1 MCARRP
7 KTARRWCSRRGRG
20 SPWKSS
26 NWAWSPGSRC
36 GTPTGRPGSSARTR
50 SGDAKVRPDVARMR
64 ITVLGAG
71 AWGTAIAASRS
82 ARHELVLWG
91 RDAGQCRDIA
101 AARRNQRYLPEI
113 PLPPQ
118 LAIVSG
124 FDAAVSA
131 AELLLLATPT
141 AALGEMLTRLAPLR
155 KPVVWLCK
163 GFEPQS
169 AELPHQIAARLLAP
183 GSAYGALSGPSFALE
198 VARGLPTALT
208 LASADADFSQATARA
223 LHGPRLRVYFSS
235 DIAGVEIGG
244 AVKNVMAIA
253 TGIADG
259 LGLGANA
266 RAALI
271 TRGLAEIT
279 RLGVRLG
286 GRPETFTGLT
296 GAGDLILTCTGELSR
311 NRRVGLG
318 MAEGKR
324 LDEILRELGHVAEG
338 VLTAAAVEKRASQL
352 GIEMPITRS
361 VCAVLFGGVSPRDAV
376 EQLLAR
382 DPKGES

>member
-1 MCARRP
+1 
-7 KTARRWCSRRGRG
+7 
-20 SPWKSS
+20 
-26 NWAWSPGSRC
+26 
-36 GTPTGRPGSSARTR
+36 
-50 SGDAKVRPDVARMR
+50 MR

-71 AWGTAIAASRS
+71 AWGTAIAASLS

-183 GSAYGALSGPSFALE
+183 GSAYG
-198 VARGLPTALT
+198 
-208 LASADADFSQATARA
+208 
-223 LHGPRLRVYFSS
+223 
-235 DIAGVEIGG
+235 
-244 AVKNVMAIA
+244 
-253 TGIADG
+253 
-259 LGLGANA
+259 
-266 RAALI
+266 
-271 TRGLAEIT
+271 
-279 RLGVRLG
+279 
-286 GRPETFTGLT
+286 
-296 GAGDLILTCTGELSR
+296 
-311 NRRVGLG
+311 
-318 MAEGKR
+318 
-324 LDEILRELGHVAEG
+324 
-338 VLTAAAVEKRASQL
+338 
-352 GIEMPITRS
+352 
-361 VCAVLFGGVSPRDAV
+361 
-376 EQLLAR
+376 
-382 DPKGES
+382 

>member
-1 MCARRP
+1 M
-7 KTARRWCSRRGRG
+7 K
-20 SPWKSS
+20 
-26 NWAWSPGSRC
+26 
-36 GTPTGRPGSSARTR
+36 
-50 SGDAKVRPDVARMR
+50 

-71 AWGTAIAASRS
+71 AWGTAIAVSLGS
-82 ARHELVLWG
+82 RHETVLWG
-91 RDAGQCRDIA
+91 RDPGQCRAIA
-101 AARRNQRYLPEI
+101 ASRRNRRYLPEI
-113 PLPPQ
+113 ELPPQ
-118 LAIVSG
+118 LTVEAEFGAAIA
-124 FDAAVSA
+124 D
-131 AELLLLATPT
+131 AELVLVATPT
-141 AALGEMLTRLAPLR
+141 VALRDMLARLAPTR

-163 GFEPQS
+163 GFEPES
-169 AELPHQIAARLLAP
+169 AELPHQIAAEVLAP
-183 GSAYGALSGPSFALE
+183 GCACGALSGPSFALE

-208 LASADADFSQATARA
+208 LASADAAFSQATARA
-223 LHGPRLRVYFSS
+223 LHGVRLRVYFST

-279 RLGVRLG
+279 RLGVKLG

-311 NRRVGLG
+311 NRSVGL
-318 MAEGKR
+318 ALAQGKK
-324 LDEILRELGHVAEG
+324 LDDILRELGHVAEG
-338 VLTAAAVEKRASQL
+338 VHTAAAVEKRALQL
-352 GIEMPITRS
+352 GIEMPITRA
-361 VCAVLFGGVSPRDAV
+361 VCSVLFGGVAPREAV

-382 DPKGES
+382 DPRGEH

>member
-1 MCARRP
+1 M
-7 KTARRWCSRRGRG
+7 
-20 SPWKSS
+20 
-26 NWAWSPGSRC
+26 N
-36 GTPTGRPGSSARTR
+36 
-50 SGDAKVRPDVARMR
+50 

-71 AWGTAIAASRS
+71 AWGTAIAVSLS

-91 RDAGQCRDIA
+91 RDPGQCRDMA
-101 AARRNQRYLPEI
+101 AARINRRYLPEVA
-113 PLPPQ
+113 LPPQ
-118 LAIVSG
+118 LAIEPEFAV
-124 FDAAVSA
+124 AVSSA
-131 AELLLLATPT
+131 DLTLVATPT
-141 AALGEMLTRLAPLR
+141 AALRDMLTQLAPLR

-163 GFEPQS
+163 GFEQRS
-169 AELPHQIAARLLAP
+169 AELPHQIAAQVL
-183 GSAYGALSGPSFALE
+183 GSGSIYGALSGPSFALE
-198 VARGLPTALT
+198 VARGLPAALT
-208 LASADADFSQATARA
+208 LASADAGFSQATARE
-223 LHGPRLRVYFSS
+223 LHGSRLRVYFSS
-235 DIAGVEIGG
+235 DLTGVEIGG

-271 TRGLAEIT
+271 TRGLAEMT
-279 RLGVRLG
+279 RLGVKLG

-318 MAEGKR
+318 LAQGKP
-324 LDEILRELGHVAEG
+324 LDAILRELGHVAEG
-338 VLTAAAVEKRASQL
+338 VHTAAAVEKRAEQL
-352 GIEMPITRS
+352 GVDMPITQS
-361 VCAVLFGGVSPRDAV
+361 VCAVLFGGVSPRAAV

>member
-1 MCARRP
+1 
-7 KTARRWCSRRGRG
+7 
-20 SPWKSS
+20 
-26 NWAWSPGSRC
+26 
-36 GTPTGRPGSSARTR
+36 
-50 SGDAKVRPDVARMR
+50 MR

-71 AWGTAIAASRS
+71 AWGTAIAASLS
-82 ARHELVLWG
+82 ARHDLVLWG

-118 LAIVSG
+118 LAIESD
-124 FDAAVSA
+124 FSAAVAA

-141 AALGEMLTRLAPLR
+141 AAFGDMLTRLAPLR

-163 GFEPQS
+163 GFDPQS
-169 AELPHQIAARLLAP
+169 AELPHQIAARVLAR
-183 GSAYGALSGPSFALE
+183 GSACGALSGPSFALE

-208 LASADADFSQATARA
+208 LASVDADFSQAAART
-223 LHGPRLRVYFSS
+223 LHGPRLRVYFTS

-279 RLGVRLG
+279 RLGVKLG

-296 GAGDLILTCTGELSR
+296 GAGDLILTCTGDLSR

-318 MAEGKR
+318 LAQGKR

-338 VLTAAAVEKRASQL
+338 VLTAAAVEKRALQL

-361 VCAVLFGGVSPRDAV
+361 VCAVLFGGVSPRAAV

>member
-1 MCARRP
+1 M
-7 KTARRWCSRRGRG
+7 K
-20 SPWKSS
+20 
-26 NWAWSPGSRC
+26 
-36 GTPTGRPGSSARTR
+36 
-50 SGDAKVRPDVARMR
+50 

-71 AWGTAIAASRS
+71 AWGTAIAVSLS
-82 ARHELVLWG
+82 ARHETVLWG
-91 RDAGQCRDIA
+91 RDPAQCRDIA
-101 AARRNQRYLPEI
+101 AARCNQRYLPEI
-113 PLPPQ
+113 ALPPQ
-118 LAIVSG
+118 LAIEPA
-124 FDAAVSA
+124 FAAATAA
-131 AELLLLATPT
+131 AELLLVATPT
-141 AALGEMLTRLAPLR
+141 AALRDMLARLAPLG

-163 GFEPQS
+163 GFDPQS
-169 AELPHQIAARLLAP
+169 AELPHQIAEQLLAP

-208 LASADADFSQATARA
+208 LASADAGFSASTARA

-235 DIAGVEIGG
+235 DLAGVEIGG

-279 RLGVRLG
+279 RLGVKLG

-318 MAEGKR
+318 LAQGKS
-324 LDEILRELGHVAEG
+324 LQDVLRELGHVAEG
-338 VLTAAAVEKRASQL
+338 VHTAAAVERRALQL
-352 GIEMPITRS
+352 GVDMPITRS
-361 VCAVLFGGVSPRDAV
+361 VCAVLFGGVSPREAV